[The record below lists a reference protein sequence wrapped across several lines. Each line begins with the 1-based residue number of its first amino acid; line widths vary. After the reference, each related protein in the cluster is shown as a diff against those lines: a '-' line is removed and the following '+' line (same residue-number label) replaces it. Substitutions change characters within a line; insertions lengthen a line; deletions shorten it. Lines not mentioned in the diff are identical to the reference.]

1 MLESLQQETQA
12 KLAATE
18 YQAEAAREQGVATTK
33 SAQQLQ
39 SELAAFKALKQLP
52 QSISDCGDFFG
63 RAFPGR
69 LVFSKRGFES
79 VRKANYSDVAGCW
92 EAMWAM
98 ASELYRL
105 FFENDGE
112 VGDVERKFR
121 ELTGIEM
128 SMTEGSQT
136 KADKR
141 LMKKREDTYQ
151 GEPLDITPHIKLRSG
166 NEPFRIYFGVLRSK
180 KLLVIGDC
188 TGHMETAGTRRRGQK

>member
-1 MLESLQQETQA
+1 
-12 KLAATE
+12 
-18 YQAEAAREQGVATTK
+18 
-33 SAQQLQ
+33 
-39 SELAAFKALKQLP
+39 
-52 QSISDCGDFFG
+52 
-63 RAFPGR
+63 
-69 LVFSKRGFES
+69 VFSERGLES
-79 VRKANYSDVAGCW
+79 VRKADYSDIGGCW

-98 ASELYRL
+98 SSDLYRL
-105 FFENDGE
+105 FFENDE

-151 GEPLDITPHIKLRSG
+151 GEKVDITPHIKLRSG
-166 NEPFRIYFGVLRSK
+166 NEHFRIYFGIVRSK

-188 TGHMETAGTRRRGQK
+188 TDHMETAGTRRRGQK